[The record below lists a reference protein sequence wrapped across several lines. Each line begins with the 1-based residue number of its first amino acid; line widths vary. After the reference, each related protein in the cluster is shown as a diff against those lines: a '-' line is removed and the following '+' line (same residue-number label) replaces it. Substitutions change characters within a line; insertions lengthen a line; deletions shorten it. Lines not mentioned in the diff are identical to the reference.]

1 MNPFF
6 KLALAAAV
14 FVSFIVASFFTVS
27 APRAANFERD
37 DVVSVNR
44 LAKGDLLPSIPA
56 GTVHLKAKAAPVAP
70 QVAKRPPLGCE
81 PAFGVLASPALAQV
95 YGRCAA

>member
-1 MNPFF
+1 MNPFL
-6 KLALAAAV
+6 KLALATAV
-14 FVSFIVASFFTVS
+14 FASFIVASFFTVS
-27 APRAANFERD
+27 APRAANFERN

-56 GTVHLKAKAAPVAP
+56 GTVRLKAKAAPV
-70 QVAKRPPLGCE
+70 VAKRPPLGCE